1 MIWTNPTLKLPKLTP
16 EARENIYDEITI
28 LAMRDF
34 PTGWSLI
41 EHVSPSPVILL
52 HPSLSASQQYSLAFG
67 TARTENR
74 KPESS
79 PETFED
85 HVQIRQVGHDVR
97 LAVIQSLQSLRKE
110 KKISTDKPE
119 QEGITAT
126 G

>member
-1 MIWTNPTLKLPKLTP
+1 MFLQ
-16 EARENIYDEITI
+16 
-28 LAMRDF
+28 
-34 PTGWSLI
+34 
-41 EHVSPSPVILL
+41 VLL
-52 HPSLSASQQYSLAFG
+52 HRSLSASQHYSLTLG
-67 TARTENR
+67 TARTESR

-85 HVQIRQVGHDVR
+85 QVQIYQVGHDVR